1 MKRKNSFID
10 GIRLKNPVTKANVT
24 GTFLDYNWKQTKKR
38 FPRLNPQGDV
48 DFDGTRNKFD
58 CKPFDPARDGIQP
71 WKAEMIKREKV
82 AATKKVVAAPTFR
95 QRLQTSARKIQKVG
109 RRFKAEAKQIA
120 KSVASPGARIHRV
133 VERTKGIAKVMQPP
147 KFTSSGKRVGE
158 TKRPVGRPK
167 GAKLRV
173 HPFTLQVQRIPAVEY
188 NKLIKAKKRSRQL
201 TATKVQQQ
209 RAQVMTQRGIPPE
222 MAQQIVRARMIREI
236 QRGVSPVQQ
245 MPTQQMQTTP
255 IQNQSASQQQQFRV
269 VTDIMTGR
277 KMIKPIPPREKWTR

>member
-1 MKRKNSFID
+1 
-10 GIRLKNPVTKANVT
+10 
-24 GTFLDYNWKQTKKR
+24 
-38 FPRLNPQGDV
+38 
-48 DFDGTRNKFD
+48 
-58 CKPFDPARDGIQP
+58 
-71 WKAEMIKREKV
+71 
-82 AATKKVVAAPTFR
+82 
-95 QRLQTSARKIQKVG
+95 
-109 RRFKAEAKQIA
+109 
-120 KSVASPGARIHRV
+120 
-133 VERTKGIAKVMQPP
+133 MQPP
-147 KFTSSGKRVGE
+147 KFTSSSSSSKGGVK
-158 TKRPVGRPK
+158 KSVGRPK
-167 GAKLRV
+167 GARLRV

-188 NKLIKAKKRSRQL
+188 NKLVKAKKRSRQL